1 MEDIFLIGYEMMVAL
16 LPFWVVLFIKRNNQ
30 TKKGVD
36 FLSYHFL
43 AVIAFSVYIVGV
55 YHFTGTGT
63 IYDGIRYQLELRLE
77 QFNLIPFSNE
87 IDVVAYLLNTL
98 LFVPLGLLVPI
109 IWQKMNKLT
118 NIIGI
123 GFLFTLLIETSQ
135 LLNNRRTDVDDIIMN
150 VLGAIIGFGLYKLGK
165 KYVKIKIPISS
176 PSVSESI
183 ICILI
188 VFVGRFLFFNE
199 MGLAKLLYGF

>member
-1 MEDIFLIGYEMMVAL
+1 MEDILLIGYEIMVAL

-30 TKKGVD
+30 TKKGVG
-36 FLSYHFL
+36 FSGYHL
-43 AVIAFSVYIVGV
+43 GAVIAFSVYIVGV

-87 IDVVAYLLNTL
+87 IDVVAYLLNIL
-98 LFVPLGLLVPI
+98 LFVPLGLLVPL

-118 NIIGI
+118 KIIGI

-135 LLNNRRTDVDDIIMN
+135 LLNNRSTDVDDIIMN
-150 VLGAIIGFGLYKLGK
+150 VLGAIIGFGLYKLGR

-176 PSVSESI
+176 PRTSELT

-188 VFVGRFLFFNE
+188 VFTGRFLFFNE
-199 MGLAKLLYGF
+199 MGLARLLYGF